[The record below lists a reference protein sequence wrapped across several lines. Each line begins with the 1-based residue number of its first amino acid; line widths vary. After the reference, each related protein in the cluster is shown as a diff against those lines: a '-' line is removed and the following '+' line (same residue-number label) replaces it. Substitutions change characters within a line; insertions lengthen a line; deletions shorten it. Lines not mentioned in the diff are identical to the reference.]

1 MAHSEHAGGT
11 TDKAG
16 PMQPA
21 RSNAAD
27 IAQRYGIVIFLLLMV
42 AFFYFQNERFLSARN
57 ISNVLTDVSIFG
69 IMAVG
74 MTFVIL
80 TAGIDLSVGSLLAFC
95 AMVAALLIKGSADR
109 YEVGAELAFHGYS
122 WAVAFIVCIAVGL
135 LVGALHG
142 FIVAR
147 LRVPAFVVTLGAMTV
162 WRGLTLML
170 GNGAPIAGF
179 DAGLRWWGTGT
190 LAGVPIPVIVF
201 VITVLIG
208 HVALRYTRYGRQV
221 YAVGGNIEAARLTGL
236 RVPRIIASV
245 YVISGML
252 SGLAGFLL
260 TARLNS
266 AEVVA
271 GAGYE
276 LRVIASVVIGGTS
289 LFGGAGTVLGTVVG
303 SLIIGVMLNGLV
315 MMNVSSYVQEVV
327 VGCMIVIAV
336 LLDQFL
342 KDRSR
347 TGA

>member
-1 MAHSEHAGGT
+1 MAQLEGT
-11 TDKAG
+11 GAHERTG
-16 PMQPA
+16 VSRLA
-21 RSNAAD
+21 RSSAAD
-27 IAQRYGIVIFLLLMV
+27 LAQRYGIVIFLLLMV

-109 YEVGAELAFHGYS
+109 YEVGVELAFHGYS
-122 WAVAFIVCIAVGL
+122 WAIALAVCIVVGL
-135 LVGALHG
+135 LAGALHG

-147 LRVPAFVVTLGAMTV
+147 LKVPAFVVTLGAMTV

-179 DAGLRWWGTGT
+179 DTGLRWWGTGT
-190 LAGVPIPVIVF
+190 LAGVPVPVIVF
-201 VITVLIG
+201 AITVVIG

-245 YVISGML
+245 YIIAGAL

-289 LFGGAGTVLGTVVG
+289 LFGGAGTILGTVVG

-336 LLDQFL
+336 LLDQVL

-347 TGA
+347 TA

>member
-1 MAHSEHAGGT
+1 MAQLEGTGAHERAG
-11 TDKAG
+11 ASRL
-16 PMQPA
+16 A
-21 RSNAAD
+21 RSSAAD
-27 IAQRYGIVIFLLLMV
+27 LAQRYGIVIFLLLMV

-95 AMVAALLIKGSADR
+95 AMVAALLIKGSTDR

-122 WAVAFIVCIAVGL
+122 WAVALAVCIVVGL
-135 LVGALHG
+135 LAGALHG

-147 LRVPAFVVTLGAMTV
+147 LKVPAFVVTLGAMTV

-179 DAGLRWWGTGT
+179 DTGLRWWGTGT
-190 LAGVPIPVIVF
+190 LAGVPVPVIVF
-201 VITVLIG
+201 AITVVIG

-245 YVISGML
+245 YIIAGAL

-289 LFGGAGTVLGTVVG
+289 LFGGAGTILGTVVG

-336 LLDQFL
+336 LLDQVL

-347 TGA
+347 TA

>member
-1 MAHSEHAGGT
+1 MAQSDQIESATKSRNARNAIGG
-11 TDKAG
+11 
-16 PMQPA
+16 
-21 RSNAAD
+21 NAAE
-27 IAQRYGIVIFLLLMV
+27 IAQRYGILIFLV
-42 AFFYFQNERFLSARN
+42 VVIAFFYFQNDRFLSARN
-57 ISNVLTDVSIFG
+57 VSNVLTDVSIFG
-69 IMAVG
+69 IIAVG

-80 TAGIDLSVGSLLAFC
+80 TAGIDLAVGSLLAFC
-95 AMVAALLIKGSADR
+95 AMVAAMLIKGSADR
-109 YEVGAELAFHGYS
+109 YEVGAEVGFHGYA
-122 WAVAFIVCIAVGL
+122 WLVAL
-135 LVGALHG
+135 LSCVVVGAAAG
-142 FIVAR
+142 AIQGVAVAR
-147 LRVPAFVVTLGAMTV
+147 LKIPAFVVTLGAMTI
-162 WRGLTLML
+162 WRGFTLIL

-179 DAGLRWWGTGT
+179 DAGLRWWGVGAI
-190 LAGVPIPVIVF
+190 AGIPVPVVVF
-201 VITVLIG
+201 AIIAGIG

-236 RVPRIIASV
+236 RVTRVIGSV
-245 YVISGML
+245 YLISGLL

-289 LFGGAGTVLGTVVG
+289 LFGGAGNMAGTVTG

-327 VGCMIVIAV
+327 VGFMIIIAV

-342 KDRSR
+342 KQR
-347 TGA
+347 TRAGA